1 LKVCGNMSSKEVV
14 INTPAAKAP
23 RIPMFFLY
31 LAAKIPP
38 NIVEKQV
45 ITVRGIASKFI

>member
-1 LKVCGNMSSKEVV
+1 MSSKEVV

-31 LAAKIPP
+31 LAATIPP

-45 ITVRGIASKFI
+45 ITVRGIATKFI